1 MDLKQ
6 IVLLALQV
14 TIVATVFGFGLG
26 TRPESLLY
34 VVRRPG
40 LFLRSLLAVFV
51 FMPLVAIALAL
62 MFHFPAT
69 VEVGLVALA
78 ISPVPPLLPRKENKA
93 GWDPAFALGLMAW
106 LAILSIVAVPV
117 SLQLLEP
124 ISGRHLA
131 IAPWALLTI
140 VLKTVDRWR
149 SEC

>member
-1 MDLKQ
+1 MDLTQ

-14 TIVATVFGFGLG
+14 SIVATVFGFGVG
-26 TRPESLLY
+26 TGPESLLS

-62 MFHFPAT
+62 IHFPPT

-78 ISPVPPLLPRKENKA
+78 ISPVPPLLSRKENKA
-93 GWDPAFALGLMAW
+93 GGEPAFALGLMAW
-106 LAILSIVAVPV
+106 VAILSIVAVSV
-117 SLQLLEP
+117 SLQLMEP
-124 ISGRHLA
+124 ISGRQLA